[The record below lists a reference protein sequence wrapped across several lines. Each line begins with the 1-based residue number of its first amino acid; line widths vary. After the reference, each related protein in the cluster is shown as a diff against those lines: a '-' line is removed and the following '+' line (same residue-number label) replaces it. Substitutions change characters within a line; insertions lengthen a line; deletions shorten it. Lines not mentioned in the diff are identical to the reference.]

1 MRSHWIR
8 HLLMM
13 GAIAAGWSS
22 ASFADDPKKPAPPE
36 ATSINSLKVPK
47 GFAVELVYTVP
58 REEQGSWVSM
68 TVDPKNR
75 LIVSDQYGK
84 LFRVTPSALGGPAS
98 DTKVEA
104 IDVPIGEAHG
114 LLWAF
119 DSLYV
124 VVNRGE
130 KYDSGLYRVTDTN
143 GDDALDKVE
152 LLRKINGGGEHG
164 PHAVLLSPD
173 KKSLYIVAGNS
184 TRLPEVDNSLVPRIW
199 GEDNLLPR
207 MVDGSG
213 FMTDERAPG
222 GWVCKTDPDGKV
234 WTLVSMGYRNPYDM
248 AFGRNG
254 ELFLYDS
261 DMEWDVNLPWY
272 RPTRV
277 CQVVSGSDFGYRNG
291 AGKWPTYYFDSL
303 PPTAEIGP
311 GSPTGVVF
319 GHGAKFPTKYQE
331 ALFICDWSYGK
342 LYALHLKD
350 KGAAETAEV
359 EEFISGTPLPLTD
372 MTVRPSDG
380 ALYFAIGGRRTTSGL
395 YRVVYKGI
403 ESTASALPATGGDK
417 ARATRVMLEAFHG
430 HSDPKAVE
438 TAWPYLASPDRFV
451 AFAARVAIEFQDPS
465 TWRQKALDE
474 KDPKAAIPALL
485 ALARVGGVDPIHRV
499 PADLKP
505 DAKLQTQ
512 LLEALDKINFADLN
526 STYQMNLVRAYQ
538 VVLNRFGKP
547 SPEAASKIIAKLD
560 KSYPS
565 KSRDMNVEIGQ
576 ILIFLEAPG
585 VAERTV
591 ALLKSAPTQ
600 EEQIQYASN
609 LRTLAT
615 GWTPALSKAY
625 FSWFPIA
632 AGYKGGNSF
641 RGFMK
646 QIKDSAFSHLS
657 ESEKTELKPLME
669 AQAVTAV
676 AAQPPRPFVKEWT
689 LEALEP
695 LMSGGLK
702 GSRDFDRGRTLF
714 AAASCFS
721 CHRFNNEGGG
731 AGPELTGVS
740 GRFNPHDLLE
750 SIIKPSK
757 EISDQY
763 GAVAISTTDGQVVTG
778 RIVNLSGD
786 TIMINTTMLD
796 PNLMVRVERKNV
808 DEMKPSKTSIMPEGL
823 LNTLKEDEVL
833 DLMAYLLS
841 RGDRDNPMFRKN

>member
-1 MRSHWIR
+1 MRRHWIA
-8 HLLMM
+8 HTLSL
-13 GAIAAGWSS
+13 GALVAAMNAG
-22 ASFADDPKKPAPPE
+22 SFAADPPKPADPE
-36 ATSINSLKVPK
+36 ATSIASLKVAK
-47 GFAVELVYTVP
+47 GFAVELVYSVP
-58 REEQGSWVSM
+58 REAEGSWVSM

-84 LFRVTPSALGGPAS
+84 LFRVTPSALGASPA

-104 IDVPIGEAHG
+104 IDVPLGEAQG

-124 VVNRGE
+124 VVNRGQ
-130 KYDSGLYRVTDTN
+130 KYESGLYRVTDTN
-143 GDDALDKVE
+143 GDDTLDKVE
-152 LLRKINGGGEHG
+152 LLRKIEGGGEHG
-164 PHAVLLSPD
+164 PHAVALSPD
-173 KKSLYIVAGNS
+173 KKSLYVVAGNA
-184 TRLPEVDNSLVPRIW
+184 TRLPEPEISLVPRIW

-213 FMTDERAPG
+213 FMTEERAPG
-222 GWVCKTDPDGKV
+222 GWVCKTDPDGKE
-234 WTLVSMGYRNPYDM
+234 WTLVSMGYRNPYDI
-248 AFGRNG
+248 AFSRDG

-303 PPTAEIGP
+303 PPTADIGP
-311 GSPTGVVF
+311 GSPTGVAF
-319 GHGAKFPTKYQE
+319 GHGAKFPAKYQE

-350 KGAAETAEV
+350 RGASEIAEV
-359 EEFISGTPLPLTD
+359 EEFLSGTPLPLTD

-395 YRVVYKGI
+395 YRVVYKGS
-403 ESTASALPATGGDK
+403 ESTAEAPPSTGGDK
-417 ARATRVMLEAFHG
+417 ARATRLTLESFHNRQ
-430 HSDPKAVE
+430 DPKAVE
-438 TAWPYLASPDRFV
+438 TAWPHLASPDRFI

-465 TWRQKALDE
+465 TWRQQALDE
-474 KDPKAAIPALL
+474 KDPKIALPALL

-499 PADLKP
+499 PVDAKP
-505 DAKLQTQ
+505 DAKLQAE
-512 LLEALDKINFADLN
+512 LLEALDKIAFADLN
-526 STYQMNLVRAYQ
+526 SAQQMNLIRTYQ

-547 SPEAASKIIAKLD
+547 SSEVAAKIIAKFD

-576 ILIFLEAPG
+576 ILTFLDAPG

-591 ALLKSAPTQ
+591 ALLKIAPTQ

-609 LRTLAT
+609 LRNVAN
-615 GWTPALSKAY
+615 GWTPELRKAY

-641 RGFMK
+641 RGFIR
-646 QIKDSAFSHLS
+646 QIKESALAHLS
-657 ESEKTELKPLME
+657 DSEKAELKPLME
-669 AQAVTAV
+669 APAV
-676 AAQPPRPFVKEWT
+676 AAVAARPPRPFVKEWT
-689 LEALEP
+689 LDALTP
-695 LMSGGLK
+695 AIGSGLK
-702 GSRDFDRGRTLF
+702 KNRDFDRGRTLF
-714 AAASCFS
+714 AEASCFA

-731 AGPELTGVS
+731 SGPELTGVS
-740 GRFNPHDLLE
+740 GRFSSHDLLE

-763 GAVAISTTDGQVVTG
+763 AAVSISTTDGQVVTG

-786 TIMINTTMLD
+786 SIMVNTNMLD
-796 PNLMVRVERKNV
+796 PNLMVGVDRKKV
-808 DEMKPSKTSIMPEGL
+808 DEMKASKTSMMPEGL

-833 DLMAYLLS
+833 DLLAYLLS
-841 RGDRDNPMFRKN
+841 RGDRENPVFHKN